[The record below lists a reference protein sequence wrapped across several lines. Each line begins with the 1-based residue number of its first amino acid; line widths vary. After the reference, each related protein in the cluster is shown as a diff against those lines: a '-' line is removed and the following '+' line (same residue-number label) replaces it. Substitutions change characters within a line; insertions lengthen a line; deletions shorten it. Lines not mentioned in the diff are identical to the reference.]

1 MVRTYTNPYVCFMF
15 TYPELLEKINQKI
28 ANTQYGQNPAEL
40 YDPIAY
46 MMGLGGKRLRP
57 VLTLMGC
64 NLFKE
69 DVNHALPAALA
80 IEVFHNFTLVHDDI
94 MDNAPLRRGQET
106 VYKKWNMPIA
116 ILSGDMMLIKAID
129 ILAETPG
136 NNFSALLKAF
146 NKAAAEVCEGQQIDM
161 NFETTKD
168 VSHEAYIEM
177 ISLKTA
183 VLLGA
188 SLQIGAII
196 GNACEQDAQHLYSFG
211 KNIGIAF
218 QIQDDILDSFGE
230 TAQVG
235 KMIGGDIAANKKT
248 LLLIELLASV
258 HKDDKKELEALMQ
271 AGAEARIPGVLDL
284 YKKYQIKEFAEA
296 QKEQYLTLAFQH
308 LQAVSVQPE
317 RKILLEKTAKDL
329 MERMS

>member
-1 MVRTYTNPYVCFMF
+1 MVQTKAKPYVCQMHS
-15 TYPELLEKINQKI
+15 YLELLEKINQKI
-28 ANTQYGQNPAEL
+28 AASTYGQKPAEL
-40 YDPIAY
+40 YDPIEY
-46 MMGLGGKRLRP
+46 MMSLGGKRLRP

-69 DVNHALPAALA
+69 DITSALPAALA

-129 ILAETPG
+129 FLAETP
-136 NNFSALLKAF
+136 NSSFNALLKPF

-177 ISLKTA
+177 ITLKTA

-196 GNACEQDAQHLYSFG
+196 GNASEADAQHLYEFG

-248 LLLIELLASV
+248 LLLIELLAAA
-258 HKDDKKELEALMQ
+258 HKDDKKALENLMQ
-271 AGAEARIPGVLDL
+271 ASNEVKIPGVLNL

-296 QKEQYLTLAFQH
+296 EKQQYLTLAFEH
-308 LQAVSVQPE
+308 LQAVSVQTE
-317 RKILLEKTAKDL
+317 RKMILEKTAKDL

>member
-1 MVRTYTNPYVCFMF
+1 
-15 TYPELLEKINQKI
+15 
-28 ANTQYGQNPAEL
+28 
-40 YDPIAY
+40 
-46 MMGLGGKRLRP
+46 
-57 VLTLMGC
+57 
-64 NLFKE
+64 
-69 DVNHALPAALA
+69 
-80 IEVFHNFTLVHDDI
+80 
-94 MDNAPLRRGQET
+94 
-106 VYKKWNMPIA
+106 MPIA

-129 ILAETPG
+129 FLAETPNTDFG
-136 NNFSALLKAF
+136 PLLKTF

-177 ISLKTA
+177 ITLKTA

-196 GNACEQDAQHLYSFG
+196 GNASEADAQHLYEFG

-248 LLLIELLASV
+248 LLLIELWAAA
-258 HKDDKKELEALMQ
+258 HKDDKIELERLMQ
-271 AGAEARIPGVLDL
+271 ASNEIKIPGVLNL

-296 QKEQYLTLAFQH
+296 EKQQYLTLAFEH
-308 LQAVSVQPE
+308 LLAVSVQTE
-317 RKILLEKTAKDL
+317 RKMILEKTAKDL

>member
-1 MVRTYTNPYVCFMF
+1 MF
-15 TYPELLEKINQKI
+15 TYPELLTQVNQKI
-28 ANTQYGQNPAEL
+28 AETSYGQKPAEL
-40 YDPIAY
+40 YDPITY
-46 MMGLGGKRLRP
+46 MMSLGGKRLRP

-64 NLFKE
+64 NLFTDKI
-69 DVNHALPAALA
+69 DQALPAALA

-94 MDNAPLRRGQET
+94 MDNAPLRRGKET

-129 ILAETPG
+129 FLAETKDVA
-136 NNFSALLKAF
+136 FSELLQTF

-161 NFETTKD
+161 NFETQKD
-168 VSHEAYIEM
+168 VTHADYIEM
-177 ISLKTA
+177 ITLKTA

-188 SLQIGAII
+188 SLKIGAQVA
-196 GNACEQDAQHLYSFG
+196 NASPADAHHLYEFG

-230 TAQVG
+230 TAAVG

-258 HKDDKKELEALMQ
+258 HKDDKKLLEQLMQ
-271 AGAEARIPGVLDL
+271 AEQDQKIKGVLAL
-284 YKKYQIKEFAEA
+284 YDKYQIREFAEA
-296 QKEQYLTLAFQH
+296 QKQQYLDLAFEH
-308 LQAVSVQPE
+308 LASVSVQPE
-317 RKILLEKTAKDL
+317 RKEVLSQTAKDL